1 MTEATPHRIEG
12 EDAERLALEAAI
24 SEARLDPRPAIPHE
38 TVREQLLKDADR
50 ARKKIAALADRRL
63 AG

>member
-1 MTEATPHRIEG
+1 MTEATSPPIED
-12 EDAERLALEAAI
+12 EDAERLALEVAI
-24 SEARLDPRPAIPHE
+24 AEARLDPRPAVPHE

-50 ARKKIAALADRRL
+50 ARGKIAALADRRL

>member
-1 MTEATPHRIEG
+1 MTEATPHRIED
-12 EDAERLALEAAI
+12 EDAERLALEVAI

-50 ARKKIAALADRRL
+50 ARKKIATLADRRL
-63 AG
+63 AS